1 MKQPAA
7 YEREPYRRELPAT
20 VVETGVEGD
29 RPFALLDDT
38 ILYPEG
44 GGQPSDRGSLG
55 KVAVVD
61 VQRKDGEVRHY
72 LAAPV
77 APGPVLVR
85 LDWERRFDHMQQ
97 HTGQHLLTAVAADRF
112 GWETT
117 AFHLGPSVCD
127 VELDIP
133 AIAPSDLARLE
144 EDVAGEI
151 RAARKV
157 TVRRVTPAE
166 MAALPVR
173 SRGLPE
179 GHAGDVRLVE
189 IAGVDLNTC
198 GGTHLASTGEL
209 EALKL
214 LGTEKLRGGTRLSFV
229 AGGRVRRRLGA
240 HEARAAALR
249 VLLGAP
255 DEGLAAAVEA
265 KLGQLSAAEKALRA
279 AEEELAGALARALSA
294 EAGPAVALHLPGRDM
309 AFLMRVGKVFSALP
323 ASSVALLTVDGPAGE
338 AFVLAAGAAST
349 APVPELG
356 PVVAEALEG
365 RGGGSGKLFQGKGAV
380 SRRDEALR
388 LLNERLARG

>member
-7 YEREPYRRELPAT
+7 YEREPYRRDLPTA
-20 VVETGVEGD
+20 VVDTGVEGD

-44 GGQPSDRGSLG
+44 GGQPPDRGFLG
-55 KVAVVD
+55 RVPVVD
-61 VQRKDGEVRHY
+61 VQRRG
-72 LAAPV
+72 
-77 APGPVLVR
+77 
-85 LDWERRFDHMQQ
+85 
-97 HTGQHLLTAVAADRF
+97 
-112 GWETT
+112 
-117 AFHLGPSVCD
+117 
-127 VELDIP
+127 
-133 AIAPSDLARLE
+133 
-144 EDVAGEI
+144 GEI

-157 TVRRVTPAE
+157 TAKRVTPAE
-166 MAALPVR
+166 MTALPVR
-173 SRGLPE
+173 TRGLPE

-189 IAGVDLNTC
+189 IAGIDLNTC

-309 AFLMRVGKVFSALP
+309 AFLTRVGKVFSTLP

-338 AFVLAAGAAST
+338 AFVLAGGAEST

-365 RGGGSGKLFQGKGAV
+365 RGGGSGKLFQGKGTV

-388 LLNERLARG
+388 ILNERLPR